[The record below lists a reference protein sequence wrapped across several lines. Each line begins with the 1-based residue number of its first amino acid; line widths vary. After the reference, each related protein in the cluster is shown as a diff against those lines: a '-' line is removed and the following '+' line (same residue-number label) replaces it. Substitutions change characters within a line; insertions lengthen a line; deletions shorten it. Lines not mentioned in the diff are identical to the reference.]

1 MKKVFRPFWSYR
13 IEQTESWLER
23 QASKGNRLVA
33 LNKWTRMFTFE
44 QQEATQRTFRLTRNK
59 KTNFGLAR
67 LEDNGW
73 TTDVQEKD
81 WTILSAENPTIYP
94 VRDELLSRT
103 QRHLYVW
110 VQLILLH
117 FFTTVPFFLI
127 GFLVLDMSSF
137 APLLVVAIDI
147 ILLLTSF
154 SLLRKHLAFQK
165 REMGVETTS
174 DKRTTQKKVYRVRM
188 GWMYNLPVL
197 EKWLEQKAAEGL
209 ILDKVT
215 PFYFCFIEKQPQL
228 RSFQCTFEYKVKTSF
243 FSMYKEMG
251 WTLHFSSKLNFLH
264 YAIWSM
270 PYELG
275 EDKPKISYVK
285 EERLKNLKRAF
296 RVHISIAIYLIFILA
311 FSFYSNILSSDA
323 FFEWSF
329 NGVLRSLL
337 VVMGIAW
344 IVFSGR
350 IIKNYFVQK
359 QKLAEE

>member
-13 IEQTESWLER
+13 IEQTEAWLEK
-23 QASKGNRLVA
+23 QTTEGNRLVA
-33 LNKWTRMFTFE
+33 LNRWTRMFTFE

-59 KTNFGLAR
+59 KTNLGFAR

-73 TTDVQEKD
+73 TTDVQEKE

-103 QRHLYVW
+103 QRHLYIW
-110 VQLILLH
+110 VQLILFHLL
-117 FFTTVPFFLI
+117 TTGPFFLLGVLVWNI
-127 GFLVLDMSSF
+127 GSLLPVLVI
-137 APLLVVAIDI
+137 VVDI
-147 ILLLTSF
+147 VLLLTSLQ
-154 SLLRKHLAFQK
+154 LLRNHLAFQK
-165 REMGVETTS
+165 REMGMEAVSEQRTTS
-174 DKRTTQKKVYRVRM
+174 KKRYHVKL
-188 GWMYNLPVL
+188 GWMYDLSGL
-197 EKWLEQKAAEGL
+197 EDWLEQKAAEGL

-215 PFYFCFIEKQPQL
+215 PFYFRFIEQQPQL

-275 EDKPKISYVK
+275 EEKPKISYVK

-311 FSFYSNILSSDA
+311 FSFYSNILSSEA